1 MSSILKVDTIQNTA
15 GTSALT
21 IDSSGRVAKPVT
33 PYLYLRGNSAT
44 RVTDKGTAEVYTNW
58 NVTTT
63 IGGMAFDSSNG
74 RITVPVDG
82 VYIFSAKFYF
92 WMDDASTQGVMV
104 RKNGSTIQEYFT
116 DLTPLGGG
124 SITDHTVTTHEI
136 LNLTTSDYIDYSCD
150 ADIYG
155 GSNHTNLQAVM
166 IG

>member
-1 MSSILKVDTIQNTA
+1 MSSILKVDTIQNTG
-15 GTSALT
+15 GTTGLT
-21 IDSSGRVAKPVT
+21 IDNSGRVAKPVT
-33 PYLYLRGNSAT
+33 PYLYLRGNSDT

-82 VYIFSAKFYF
+82 IYVFSAKFYF
-92 WMDDASTQGVMV
+92 WLNNVEAHLVAV
-104 RKNGSTIQEYFT
+104 RKNGTVFQEYLT
-116 DLTPLGGG
+116 DFAALGG
-124 SITDHTVTTHEI
+124 SSTTDHTVTSHEI
-136 LNLTTSDYIDYSCD
+136 LDLTTSDYIDYSCD

-155 GSNHTNLQAVM
+155 GANHTNLQAVM

>member
-1 MSSILKVDTIQNTA
+1 MSSILKVDTIQNTG
-15 GTSALT
+15 GTTGLT
-21 IDSSGRVAKPVT
+21 IDSSGRVAKPVI
-33 PYLYLRGNSAT
+33 PYLYLKGNSAT

-82 VYIFSAKFYF
+82 IYIFSAKFYF
-92 WMDDASTQGVMV
+92 WINNVAEHGVMV

-116 DLTPLGGG
+116 DFAALGGG
-124 SITDHTVTTHEI
+124 SITDHVVTTHEI
-136 LNLTTSDYIDYSCD
+136 IDMTTSDYIDYNCD